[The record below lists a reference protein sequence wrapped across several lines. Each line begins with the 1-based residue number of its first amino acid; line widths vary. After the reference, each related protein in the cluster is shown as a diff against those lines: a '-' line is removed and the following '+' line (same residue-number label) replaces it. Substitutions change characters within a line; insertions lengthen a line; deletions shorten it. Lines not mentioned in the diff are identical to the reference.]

1 MKNNNEV
8 KKVKNPDGSI
18 KIILLGEPGVGKSSL
33 INVYN
38 GDPFSKYIQSTF
50 QSSFISKKLTINEKS
65 YEIHIWDTAG
75 QERYRAI
82 NKIFIKDSHIVIFVY
97 SITNRKSFM
106 ELKFWTEY
114 VDELLGK
121 DITIGI
127 AANKIDLYETE
138 GESVSKGE
146 GQKFADEKNCM
157 FKQTSAKMDREG
169 FENFVNEL
177 INKFLSNNPDLK
189 NNSIALR
196 NKKPKK
202 NKQGKCC

>member
-1 MKNNNEV
+1 MEKNNESEKEKTRESV
-8 KKVKNPDGSI
+8 I

-97 SITNRKSFM
+97 DITSRKSFL

-114 VDELLGK
+114 VDEFIY
-121 DITIGI
+121 ITLSINI
-127 AANKIDLYETE
+127 KII
-138 GESVSKGE
+138 K
-146 GQKFADEKNCM
+146 
-157 FKQTSAKMDREG
+157 
-169 FENFVNEL
+169 
-177 INKFLSNNPDLK
+177 INKN
-189 NNSIALR
+189 
-196 NKKPKK
+196 
-202 NKQGKCC
+202 